1 MRPAFEVADV
11 LKAHWTQID
20 HSQEYNNW
28 QKRTLRAIKTCRTAE
43 LGGHIDACDSCGHMS
58 LSYNSCRNRHCPKC
72 QGQEREQWIES
83 RTEELL
89 PVKYFHVVFTLPD
102 KLNGLCMAYPKA
114 IYDLLFSTSWN
125 VIRTFSEDPK
135 MLGARTGMFSILH
148 TWGQNLSLHPHLHCV
163 VPSGGLTKEGKWKHT
178 KSDGKF
184 LFPVKAMS
192 KVFRAKFAE
201 GLRALIKE
209 KKWKVEKKLIESL
222 FDKPWVVFAKQPFL
236 DTHQVVEYLGR
247 YTHKIAI
254 SNHRLR
260 SITNEGVS
268 FTWKDYRHG
277 DRKGVMTLEPHE
289 FIRRFAQHILPKGF
303 VRIRHFGILSS
314 TSKKE
319 CLEIARQSLIDGY
332 ERKPSGD
339 STQKHE
345 ESAASCGSVLSARVC
360 PVCKQKSLR
369 TLLEFDHRG
378 PPQEMLACLTQR
390 VAAKP
395 RQNEK
400 SRI

>member
-1 MRPAFEVADV
+1 MRPAHEVADV
-11 LKAHWTQID
+11 LRAHWEHID
-20 HSQEYNNW
+20 PSTEYNSW
-28 QKRTLRAIKTCRTAE
+28 QKRTLRAIMNCRTSE
-43 LGGHIDACDSCGHMS
+43 MGGHIDSCDSCGHLSM
-58 LSYNSCRNRHCPKC
+58 SYNSCRNRHCPKC
-72 QGQEREQWIES
+72 QGHEREQWIQA
-83 RTEELL
+83 RTGELL

-102 KLNGLCMAYPKA
+102 KLNGLCMAYPREM
-114 IYDLLFSTSWN
+114 YDLLFSTSWQ
-125 VIRTFSEDPK
+125 VINTLSRDEK

-163 VPSGGLTKEGKWKHT
+163 VPAGGITKTGTWKHT

-192 KVFRAKFAE
+192 IIFRAKFVE
-201 GLRALIKE
+201 GLRMLIKS
-209 KKWKVEKKLIESL
+209 KKWIVNKKFIESL
-222 FDKPWVVFAKQPFL
+222 FDKPWVVYAKQPFV

-260 SITNEGVS
+260 SITIEGVS

-277 DRKGVMTLEPHE
+277 DKKGVMTLAPHE

-303 VRIRHFGILSS
+303 VRIRHYGILSS

-319 CLEIARQSLIDGY
+319 CLEIARQALIEGY
-332 ERKPSGD
+332 QRKS
-339 STQKHE
+339 STQNQSKE
-345 ESAASCGSVLSARVC
+345 PESATSGASVLSARVC

-369 TLLEFDHRG
+369 TILEFDRRG
-378 PPQEMLACLTQR
+378 PPQDILACLTQR
-390 VAAKP
+390 VPARP
-395 RQNEK
+395 EQN
-400 SRI
+400 